1 MNAIALTN
9 TDIKRAAFMVAK
21 TNGNINPIVLGI
33 KMAIV
38 ADLKRRFAT
47 GEVVTFEYLKKST
60 GRIRRATEPLTKYM
74 ATVRTGTLTATHSVV
89 SLMKLWS
96 VYCSQKWTVFKLI
109 YDHNEYGP

>member
-60 GRIRRATEPLTKYM
+60 GRIRRATGCLPRGGFIEARINGNGTPNEVYGNCTYWDLDRNAFRCFSYETL
-74 ATVRTGTLTATHSVV
+74 VRVL
-89 SLMKLWS
+89 
-96 VYCSQKWTVFKLI
+96 
-109 YDHNEYGP
+109 